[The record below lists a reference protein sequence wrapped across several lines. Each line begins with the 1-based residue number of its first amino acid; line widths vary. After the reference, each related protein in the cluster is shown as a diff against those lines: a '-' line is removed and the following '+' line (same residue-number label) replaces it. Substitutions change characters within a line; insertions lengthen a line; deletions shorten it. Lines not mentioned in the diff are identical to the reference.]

1 MENLNVCVKGHTQLN
16 EEKLPLRVC
25 PRCNSKNTKFCYY
38 NNYSVSQPRYKC
50 KNCRRYWTDGH
61 GRIWGQPNETL
72 ASVPKIFRTVRNVS
86 IGGSGRKIKRTQ
98 RDQPF
103 VEIQQVNHH
112 QPFSHVQKTQ

>member
-1 MENLNVCVKGHTQLN
+1 MENLNACVKRHTQLN

-38 NNYSVSQPRYKC
+38 NNYSVSQPRYKYN
-50 KNCRRYWTDGH
+50 NCRRYWTDG
-61 GRIWGQPNETL
+61 RAL
-72 ASVPKIFRTVRNVS
+72 RNIS

-98 RDQPF
+98 RDQLS

-112 QPFSHVQKTQ
+112 QPFSHVPKNHH

>member
-25 PRCNSKNTKFCYY
+25 PRCNSRNTKFCYY

-50 KNCRRYWTDGH
+50 KNCRRHWTDGH

-72 ASVPKIFRTVRNVS
+72 TS
-86 IGGSGRKIKRTQ
+86 RTQ

-112 QPFSHVQKTQ
+112 QPFSHVQKIQ

>member
-1 MENLNVCVKGHTQLN
+1 MENLNVSVKGHTQLN

-72 ASVPKIFRTVRNVS
+72 ASVPKIFRSFLHRFKLLN
-86 IGGSGRKIKRTQ
+86 IDSGPQ
-98 RDQPF
+98 NF
-103 VEIQQVNHH
+103 
-112 QPFSHVQKTQ
+112 